1 MQLDCAQADHHGKRF
16 SKLSVHGDKLLNWR
30 YTVFNS
36 VGQAG
41 IAINVESCS
50 FYDTLLVEAHAAWRV
65 NAARRGH
72 CRVELVTCDAPIRD
86 GGGLLSAIY
95 AGDGKTV
102 AAFSGTLVLVSTE
115 AECDAAC
122 AKLRSL
128 GTFGLDTENVAYI
141 PPHVGVSR
149 EAAALAQACGSDD
162 ECFLFLLHR

>member
-1 MQLDCAQADHHGKRF
+1 MQPQPANPIAVALVLALPLALTP
-16 SKLSVHGDKLLNWR
+16 SLSLIRYICSGPSRTCSSTARRPITTASASRSCQCTETKLLNWR

-95 AGDGKTV
+95 AGDGKT
-102 AAFSGTLVLVSTE
+102 A
-115 AECDAAC
+115 
-122 AKLRSL
+122 RS
-128 GTFGLDTENVAYI
+128 
-141 PPHVGVSR
+141 
-149 EAAALAQACGSDD
+149 C
-162 ECFLFLLHR
+162 